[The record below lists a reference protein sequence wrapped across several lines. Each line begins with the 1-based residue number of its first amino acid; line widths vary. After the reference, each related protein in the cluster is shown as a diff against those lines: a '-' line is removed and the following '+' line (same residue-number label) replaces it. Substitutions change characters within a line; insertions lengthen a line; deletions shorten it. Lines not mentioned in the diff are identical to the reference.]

1 MRKNLRDD
9 LGANSGAIA
18 KHEPDP
24 RPLVSMHSFTA
35 LVLIVDNMLFDGPRR
50 NKEQVAMASLTDLP
64 RDVRPPLIPHGREL
78 MAGFR
83 RQRIATRGAEIEV
96 AVAGN
101 GPPLL
106 LLHGNPLNLSSWHKI
121 APSLAQ
127 TFTVVATD
135 LRGYGDSSKPDGGA
149 DHAAYTFR
157 AMGEDNFDV
166 MSALGFENF
175 ALAGHDRGARVAFRM
190 ALDQPHRI
198 TALSALD
205 IVPTHHLL
213 THVSLGWG
221 LESYHWFFMAQ
232 KAPFPERLICADLDY
247 YIRYKLNKKGVGL
260 SIFTAEALDDY
271 IRCTT
276 PEQIHAVCEDYRA
289 TVTLDFS
296 MDTADFGR
304 KRIVCPVLVL
314 WGSNSHCGR
323 HFRPLDAWA
332 EWADDLRGF
341 AIPTGHYPAEHR
353 PDLVYSALHDF
364 FVGREPRPHGA
375 EA

>member
-1 MRKNLRDD
+1 MANLD
-9 LGANSGAIA
+9 
-18 KHEPDP
+18 
-24 RPLVSMHSFTA
+24 
-35 LVLIVDNMLFDGPRR
+35 
-50 NKEQVAMASLTDLP
+50 ASVFAAP
-64 RDVRPPLIPHGREL
+64 APPLIPHGPQL
-78 MAGFR
+78 MAGFER
-83 RQRIATRGAEIEV
+83 RRIRTRGAEIEV
-96 AVAGN
+96 AIAGD

-106 LLHGNPLNLSSWHKI
+106 LLHGNPLTLVSWHKI

-135 LRGYGDSSKPDGGA
+135 LRGYGDSSKPDGGD

-166 MSALGFENF
+166 MSRLGFDTF
-175 ALAGHDRGARVAFRM
+175 ALAGHDRGARVGFRM
-190 ALDQPHRI
+190 ALDQPHRV
-198 TALSALD
+198 AAFAALD

-260 SIFTAEALDDY
+260 EIFTLEAMAEY

-289 TVTLDFS
+289 TVTLDFA
-296 MDTADFGR
+296 MDSADFGR
-304 KRIVCPVLVL
+304 RRIQCPVLVL

-323 HFRPLDAWA
+323 HFEPLKAWG
-332 EWADDLRGF
+332 EWADDLRGW
-341 AIPTGHYPAEHR
+341 AMPVGHYPAEHR
-353 PDLVYSALHDF
+353 PDLVYPAFHEF
-364 FVGREPRPHGA
+364 FLRREPRPA
-375 EA
+375 WETA